1 MTFFI
6 WTHHE
11 DKLEEF
17 PDNFNKVHPNLS
29 FTHEYS
35 EKNVTFLDL
44 DLNIVD
50 RKIATNLHFKATE
63 KHTTISI
70 SILHYIS

>member
-1 MTFFI
+1 MSTV
-6 WTHHE
+6 
-11 DKLEEF
+11 K
-17 PDNFNKVHPNLS
+17 
-29 FTHEYS
+29 
-35 EKNVTFLDL
+35 KNVTLLDL

-50 RKIATNLHFKATE
+50 GKIAKNLHFKATE